1 MKRLIDLNTIHLSA
15 TDVIVTA
22 KTEMDSPFLTEAT
35 SVINQIES
43 EMRNALPEYKL
54 YIYIEMNTYTD
65 SYE

>member
-1 MKRLIDLNTIHLSA
+1 MKCLINLNTIHLSA
-15 TDVIVTA
+15 TDVMVTA
-22 KTEMDSPFLTEAT
+22 KIEMDSPFLTEAT

-54 YIYIEMNTYTD
+54 YIYIEMYTYTG

>member
-1 MKRLIDLNTIHLSA
+1 MERLIDLNTIHLSA
-15 TDVIVTA
+15 TDVMVTA
-22 KTEMDSPFLTEAT
+22 KIEMDSPFLTEVT

-54 YIYIEMNTYTD
+54 YIYIEMDTYTD

>member
-1 MKRLIDLNTIHLSA
+1 MKRLIDLNTIYLSA
-15 TDVIVTA
+15 TDVMLTA
-22 KTEMDSPFLTEAT
+22 KIEMDSPFLTEVT

-54 YIYIEMNTYTD
+54 YIYIEMDTYTD